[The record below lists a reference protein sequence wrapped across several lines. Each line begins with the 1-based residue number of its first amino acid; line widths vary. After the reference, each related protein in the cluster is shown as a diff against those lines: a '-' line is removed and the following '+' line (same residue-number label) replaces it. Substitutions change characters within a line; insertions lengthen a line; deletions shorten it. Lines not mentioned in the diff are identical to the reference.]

1 MSGSMTS
8 LFDASVKRYNQRPA
22 IQYFCIKSGTWVT
35 KNWQEL
41 SVSVAKL
48 ANALVKRGV
57 KAQDRVA
64 LLSQTRPEWVIADIA
79 IMKAASIV
87 VPIYHSSLSDQVA
100 YILADADAHIILV
113 ENEEQLNKVRLVQ
126 KNGQKLSLVIIFDVI
141 SGALFDNE
149 IYLADFVAGQEES
162 FSSAPVNSRDIL
174 SLVYTSGTTG
184 EPKGAMISH
193 DNLLY
198 EAEVIDKLGIL
209 SDEDVQLL
217 FLPLAHIFARVLEA
231 SWIRTGHL
239 LAFAQSVDKLI
250 DNMAVIKPTFMAGV
264 PRVYEKVRAK
274 TIDTALSSTGLKRA
288 IAQWAFSLVDRMGSK
303 NSPSSLSVAL
313 AKKLVFAK
321 IGKKLEER
329 FGGRLRFLVSGG
341 AQLAPEVANF
351 FQLCGITLCEGYGLT
366 ETSAATCL
374 NLPWAWRAN
383 SVGRAL
389 PGMQLRLGEDKEILV
404 RGRGVFMGFWGK
416 PEKTQEVLDPD
427 GWFHTGDIGEIDAD
441 GFVRIIDRKKDIIVT
456 SQGKNISPQRVEN
469 LIKSKSSVIAHVV
482 IIGERKPY
490 IVALIALEPLQAR
503 ALIASA
509 NTIDTSTSMASFATH
524 PLVYQEVKNAIN
536 SANSSLASFEQIK
549 RFHILDQEFIVGN
562 QLTPTLKVKRKAC
575 SQIYAKEIAALYA

>member
-22 IQYFCIKSGTWVT
+22 IQYFCNKSGTWVT
-35 KNWQEL
+35 KTWQEL

-100 YILADADAHIILV
+100 YILADAGAHIILV

-126 KNGQKLSLVIIFDVI
+126 KNTTKLSLIIVFDSVT
-141 SGALFDNE
+141 GALFDNE
-149 IYLADFVAGQEES
+149 IYLADLVRDQDES
-162 FSSAPVNSRDIL
+162 FTTLPVDSKDIL

-209 SDEDVQLL
+209 SDEDVQLI

-239 LAFAQSVDKLI
+239 LAFAQSVDKLM

-274 TIDTALSSTGLKRA
+274 VMDTALSGKGLKKA
-288 IAQWAFSLVDRMGSK
+288 IAQWAFSLVDQMSTK
-303 NSPSSLSVAL
+303 KAPNALSLAL
-313 AKKLVFAK
+313 AKKLVFEK
-321 IGKKLEER
+321 IGKKLKER

-351 FQLCGITLCEGYGLT
+351 FQLSGIILCEGYGLT

-374 NLPWAWRAN
+374 NLPWSWRAS

-404 RGRGVFMGFWGK
+404 RGRGVFMGFWNK
-416 PEKTQEVLDPD
+416 PEQTKEVLEPD
-427 GWFHTGDIGEIDAD
+427 GWFHTGDIGEIDSE
-441 GFVRIIDRKKDIIVT
+441 GFVKIIDRKKDIIVT
-456 SQGKNISPQRVEN
+456 SQGKNIAPQRVEN

-482 IIGERKPY
+482 VVGERKPY
-490 IVALIALEPLQAR
+490 LVALIALEPTLAQAMV
-503 ALIASA
+503 AST
-509 NTIDTSTSMASFATH
+509 NSSNISIASFAAH
-524 PLVYQEVKNAIN
+524 PLIYQEVKNAIN
-536 SANSSLASFEQIK
+536 MANSSLASFEQIK

-575 SQIYAKEIAALYA
+575 AQIYAKEIAALYA